1 MFRRPTYKA
10 FIGLLDNYSAETGV
24 EEVVTNEERAEV
36 KQFLKA
42 VMETK
47 PLQYCHKYLC
57 AKQSDI
63 PSDRAGF
70 VQLLHKIWFE
80 LYRREESRDS
90 SGFEHVFVGEI
101 KVGSLITDMEF
112 VCAPCCAV
120 HSNVATSL
128 LVARQNGKVSGF
140 HNWIRFYL
148 EEKAG
153 NVDYRGYIKPRGSNE
168 ARTNND
174 DQLLT
179 IQFTWNGVE
188 KSVGSSF
195 IGVSPEFE
203 FALYTLCFLAG
214 DEENEFT
221 LDTGNDTFEVV
232 VKCFKIARGKIGT
245 AFPEIKSHY
254 D

>member
-101 KVGSLITDMEF
+101 KVGSLIIWSLC
-112 VCAPCCAV
+112 VP
-120 HSNVATSL
+120 HVALCTLMLRHLCLLLGRMARFLVSTTGSAFIWRRRLEMLTTVAISSPVDRMKPGRTMMTS
-128 LVARQNGKVSGF
+128 F
-140 HNWIRFYL
+140 
-148 EEKAG
+148 
-153 NVDYRGYIKPRGSNE
+153 
-168 ARTNND
+168 
-174 DQLLT
+174 
-179 IQFTWNGVE
+179 
-188 KSVGSSF
+188 
-195 IGVSPEFE
+195 
-203 FALYTLCFLAG
+203 
-214 DEENEFT
+214 
-221 LDTGNDTFEVV
+221 
-232 VKCFKIARGKIGT
+232 
-245 AFPEIKSHY
+245 
-254 D
+254 